1 MSNVK
6 EEAKKII
13 NNLSDETTW
22 DDIMYHMYVKKKID
36 IAEKE
41 ITEGKV
47 MDHKTVKERLLN
59 R

>member
-1 MSNVK
+1 MSTVK

-13 NNLSDETTW
+13 DNLSDESTW

-41 ITEGKV
+41 IKEGKV
-47 MDHKTVKERLLN
+47 MDHKMVKERLLN